1 MISKELGL
9 AENELC
15 TFAEEYFSKRHVS
28 AAYLTGEGFDV
39 EKLPER
45 FAKLM
50 VTRRKAFVGQNL
62 LQGCMLCGNGDIE
75 AGSV

>member
-50 VTRRKAFVGQNL
+50 VTRRKHLSDRIF
-62 LQGCMLCGNGDIE
+62 LQRVHALQQWRY
-75 AGSV
+75 

>member
-15 TFAEEYFSKRHVS
+15 TFAEEYFLKRHVS

-39 EKLPER
+39 ESFLKDLQS
-45 FAKLM
+45 FM
-50 VTRRKAFVGQNL
+50 VTRRKAFVMDRIF
-62 LQGCMLCGNGDIE
+62 LQRVHALQQWRY
-75 AGSV
+75 

>member
-1 MISKELGL
+1 MISKELGQ

-45 FAKLM
+45 KEIHELGIY
-50 VTRRKAFVGQNL
+50 RKISAYV
-62 LQGCMLCGNGDIE
+62 
-75 AGSV
+75 

>member
-1 MISKELGL
+1 MISKELGQ

-62 LQGCMLCGNGDIE
+62 FARVHALRQWRY
-75 AGSV
+75 